1 MLLFILAAVILTIA
15 FIANFKKIKA
25 LVSSVEAKV
34 EQVSE
39 TVSPVLQDVEKMI
52 DQAAAAAPKNEV
64 IAKEKKTTAQVK
76 HAVPKMK
83 VPKKAK

>member
-64 IAKEKKTTAQVK
+64 IAKAKTTTAQVK
-76 HAVPKMK
+76 QAIPKQK
-83 VPKKAK
+83 ATKKAK